1 MEVADWPQTDKQKCF
16 ASELLLNDMHCT
28 KIKTICQV
36 YFCKY
41 SVKIY
46 YALAL
51 KKVIDICK
59 KCNIM
64 VCIKK
69 NTKEK

>member
-1 MEVADWPQTDKQKCF
+1 MDVPVSVFVCLMEVADWPQTDKQKCF

-41 SVKIY
+41 SVKTLLCTC
-46 YALAL
+46 A
-51 KKVIDICK
+51 KKSY
-59 KCNIM
+59 
-64 VCIKK
+64 
-69 NTKEK
+69 